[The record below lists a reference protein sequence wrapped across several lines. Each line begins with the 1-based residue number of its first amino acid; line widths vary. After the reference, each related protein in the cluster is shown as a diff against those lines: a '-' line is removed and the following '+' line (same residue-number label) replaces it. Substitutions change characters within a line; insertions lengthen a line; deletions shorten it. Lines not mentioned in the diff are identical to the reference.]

1 MLKYIDE
8 KKLVKII
15 KKYYQGRD
23 KSHGIDHVILVY
35 KNTKKIT
42 KNIKISDRYKAIVFA
57 AALLHD
63 AYDHKYVKE
72 KDFSKII
79 TSIKKDLLSLK
90 FTDKDCK
97 LVFKIMDNISYS
109 KEKKLRKKGIKIN
122 LGRLQK
128 YRNIVSDADKLEAL
142 DSDGVIRMIHYY
154 CHQKP
159 NAKIEEH
166 IKHIRDHC
174 DEKLYILIK
183 EKYIRTRIGREL
195 AKDRLLKL
203 KKIVDND
210 KVLIR
215 YITKHSKN
223 ACK

>member
-1 MLKYIDE
+1 
-8 KKLVKII
+8 
-15 KKYYQGRD
+15 
-23 KSHGIDHVILVY
+23 
-35 KNTKKIT
+35 
-42 KNIKISDRYKAIVFA
+42 
-57 AALLHD
+57 
-63 AYDHKYVKE
+63 
-72 KDFSKII
+72 
-79 TSIKKDLLSLK
+79 
-90 FTDKDCK
+90 
-97 LVFKIMDNISYS
+97 
-109 KEKKLRKKGIKIN
+109 
-122 LGRLQK
+122 
-128 YRNIVSDADKLEAL
+128 
-142 DSDGVIRMIHYY
+142 MIHYY